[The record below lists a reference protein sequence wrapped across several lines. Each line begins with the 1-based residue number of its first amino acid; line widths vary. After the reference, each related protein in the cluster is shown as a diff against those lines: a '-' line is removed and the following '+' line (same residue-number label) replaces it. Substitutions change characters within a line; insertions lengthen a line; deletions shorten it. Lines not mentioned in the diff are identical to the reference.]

1 MLFCID
7 ASASMQEPL
16 PDEMF
21 EDEEF
26 NKFQDKDVAFKLRGK
41 GKSPLH
47 IALEVVH
54 AVERAKALT
63 GPQDSVGVL
72 FYNVDVS
79 DSRFVVGRLST
90 SSASLIRHLLH
101 WPMVND
107 PKPFDV
113 ARFCIS
119 L

>member
-1 MLFCID
+1 
-7 ASASMQEPL
+7 MQEPL

-21 EDEEF
+21 KDEEF
-26 NKFQDKDVAFKLRGK
+26 NKFQDKDIAFKLKGK

-47 IALEVVH
+47 CALEVVH

-79 DSRFVVGRLST
+79 GQPQLREALLILSYSLILHLRLWRTANDLKLSDVGRCS
-90 SSASLIRHLLH
+90 
-101 WPMVND
+101 
-107 PKPFDV
+107 
-113 ARFCIS
+113 IS

>member
-1 MLFCID
+1 
-7 ASASMQEPL
+7 MQEPL

-21 EDEEF
+21 KDEEF
-26 NKFQDKDVAFKLRGK
+26 NKFQDPDTAFKLKGK

-79 DSRFVVGRLST
+79 FPILCFRLR
-90 SSASLIRHLLH
+90 SSSSQSLTLRLRH
-101 WPMVND
+101 
-107 PKPFDV
+107 
-113 ARFCIS
+113 
-119 L
+119 

>member
-1 MLFCID
+1 
-7 ASASMQEPL
+7 MQEPL

-21 EDEEF
+21 KDEEF
-26 NKFQDKDVAFKLRGK
+26 NKFQDPDVAFKLKGK

-54 AVERAKALT
+54 GVERAKALT

-79 DSRFVVGRLST
+79 LST
-90 SSASLIRHLLH
+90 VPSERLR
-101 WPMVND
+101 
-107 PKPFDV
+107 
-113 ARFCIS
+113 
-119 L
+119 